1 MAEIMRFSAA
11 ISQPHQFTSKQTNT
25 NVENGKHDN
34 TNYTLRPGETMAVAP
49 RPFTNI
55 VRGSQQP
62 RSLLQNPA
70 APSSLFVRNYCF
82 HWLRA
87 AVAASSARLGS
98 AQPLL
103 CCVGIIFQ
111 TAAYGESLFLFWGCK
126 PWLSNRSA
134 HVFTGCVIVRSRAR
148 TCPTRCPADCSAS
161 ARAGRCLCCG
171 RSSCRSSSSRP
182 PTRPTGPGY
191 LQEGENKGA
200 PRHSQPHPRCAL
212 TTYSGFHVVQKAHQQ
227 IQTIHIIFP
236 PPHKNWFKPTLK
248 QMYCSSA
255 LISTQGTYKSDAV
268 TFQIMIVNYKID
280 LDIHPCTTFNLFF
293 SPLAQHICIHKKAI
307 LGEFSAT
314 SLDTV
319 LQCIVMY
326 YRHLHTTGITAKFTI
341 FFSSWFSILINDKN
355 NSCSI
360 TEQLKYLTIL

>member
-1 MAEIMRFSAA
+1 MANTTTLTTHCDVSAPA
-11 ISQPHQFTSKQTNT
+11 RGT
-25 NVENGKHDN
+25 VA
-34 TNYTLRPGETMAVAP
+34 LAP

-55 VRGSQQP
+55 VRGSQP

-82 HWLRA
+82 HWLRG

-212 TTYSGFHVVQKAHQQ
+212 TSILDF
-227 IQTIHIIFP
+227 
-236 PPHKNWFKPTLK
+236 TLYK
-248 QMYCSSA
+248 KHTSKYKLC
-255 LISTQGTYKSDAV
+255 IS
-268 TFQIMIVNYKID
+268 
-280 LDIHPCTTFNLFF
+280 
-293 SPLAQHICIHKKAI
+293 
-307 LGEFSAT
+307 
-314 SLDTV
+314 
-319 LQCIVMY
+319 
-326 YRHLHTTGITAKFTI
+326 I
-341 FFSSWFSILINDKN
+341 FFPQKKLVWAYFK
-355 NSCSI
+355 
-360 TEQLKYLTIL
+360 T